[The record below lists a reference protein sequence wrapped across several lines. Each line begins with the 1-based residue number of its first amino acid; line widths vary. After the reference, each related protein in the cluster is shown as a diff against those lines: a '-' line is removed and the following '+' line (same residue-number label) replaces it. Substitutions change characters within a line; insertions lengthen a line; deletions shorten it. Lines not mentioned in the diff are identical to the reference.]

1 MHALMKSERPQI
13 KAAIQRR
20 SLEHSDFHKKK
31 KKEKKKKKRKKTV
44 DQCDHL
50 QMAPFP
56 RE

>member
-31 KKEKKKKKRKKTV
+31 KKSRSV
-44 DQCDHL
+44 
-50 QMAPFP
+50 
-56 RE
+56 